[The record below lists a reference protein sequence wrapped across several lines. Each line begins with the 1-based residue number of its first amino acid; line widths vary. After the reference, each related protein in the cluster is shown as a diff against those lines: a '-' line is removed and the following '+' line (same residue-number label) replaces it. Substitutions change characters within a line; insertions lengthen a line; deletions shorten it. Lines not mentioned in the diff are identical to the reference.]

1 MRNASAGEAKL
12 ASPFMRHPV
21 AVGLAALTLVAAA
34 GCRDNTVRLSYQPEP
49 GDRYAYRIEVEAVS
63 TATLAEQAPRRT
75 QSRSVFEAQH
85 SVLEAG
91 PSGSRVEVRL
101 NEEGGLARTFVVRL
115 DRAAQLAEVHT
126 SEGLPATA
134 LSGLGLSEIFPAAA
148 AAPPDRALAPG
159 SRWTIDDPVQV
170 ASPEASR
177 LVGWGRLSR
186 LGVVGGREVAT
197 VESSYKLPVRRT
209 TQERRN
215 QLTLSGA
222 QDTNA
227 STSYDLEDG
236 SVVRADARTHGT
248 YEIML
253 LPPADTPGDP
263 IPGTLVV
270 EVRSITRRV
279 G

>member
-1 MRNASAGEAKL
+1 MRQPVVL
-12 ASPFMRHPV
+12 A
-21 AVGLAALTLVAAA
+21 LAAVALTSAAA
-34 GCRDNTVRLSYQPEP
+34 CQDNTVRLSYQPEP

-63 TATLAEQAPRRT
+63 TSTLAEQAPRRT
-75 QSRSVFEAQH
+75 QSTTVFEAEH
-85 SVLEAG
+85 SVLEAS
-91 PSGSRVEVRL
+91 PSGSRVQVRL
-101 NEEGGLARTFVVRL
+101 NEEGGLPRTFVVRL
-115 DRAAQLAEVHT
+115 DRAAQLAEVQ
-126 SEGLPATA
+126 SIEGLPASA

-148 AAPPDRALAPG
+148 AAPPDRSLSPG
-159 SRWTIDDPVQV
+159 SRWAIDEPVQV

-177 LVGWGRLSR
+177 LVGWGRLAR

-197 VESSYKLPVRRT
+197 VESSYNLPVRRT
-209 TQERRN
+209 AQERRN

-236 SVVRADARTHGT
+236 SVVRVDARTHGA
-248 YEIML
+248 YDIVL
-253 LPPADTPGDP
+253 LPPEDTPGTP
-263 IPGTLVV
+263 IPGKLEV